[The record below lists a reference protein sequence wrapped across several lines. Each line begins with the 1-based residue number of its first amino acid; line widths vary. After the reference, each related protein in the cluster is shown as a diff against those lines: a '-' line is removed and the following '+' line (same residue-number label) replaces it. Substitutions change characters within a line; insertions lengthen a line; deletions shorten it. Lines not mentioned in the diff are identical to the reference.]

1 LGDIQKYGAVSQTV
15 VEQMASGARRIFNSD
30 CAIAISGI
38 AGPDGGTVEK
48 PVGTVWIAVSCK
60 DRLLTQK
67 FLFSNSRESNILR
80 SCNKA
85 IQMLLDVIN

>member
-1 LGDIQKYGAVSQTV
+1 VSRAV

-30 CAIAISGI
+30 CAIATSGI

-60 DRLLTQK
+60 SRLVAQQ
-67 FLFSNSRESNILR
+67 FLFSNSKESNILM
-80 SCNKA
+80 SCNKS
-85 IQMLLDVIN
+85 IQMLSDEINNLFTH